1 MAWRR
6 DAESCEKDL
15 PSVGWGMSSQCSVF
29 PKGCRVRGGEFDFH
43 RFGGFALIVDIRI
56 REIETKLPCC
66 KGLLLRLVV
75 ANPDGNPPGVDLKSR
90 KRLDPGDGKT
100 DDRCS

>member
-1 MAWRR
+1 MAWRK

-15 PSVGWGMSSQCSVF
+15 PSVGWGMPMQPI

-43 RFGGFALIVDIRI
+43 RFGGFVLIVDIRI

-66 KGLLLRLVV
+66 KGLLLRVVV
-75 ANPDGNPPGVDLKSR
+75 AAELRTQSR
-90 KRLDPGDGKT
+90 AG
-100 DDRCS
+100 